1 MKKSSLEI
9 ILILGTLI
17 LSSLACTLGGISFSG
32 DKVTVDV
39 TLSEDQV
46 NAMIEKSTSNMV
58 VDGDELLKSVSEV
71 EFHDGFLRVFGVM
84 EDPSGND
91 VNGSMDVTFGVDGEA
106 LDVEIT
112 AVDFE
117 GISMDDPRITAANE
131 EIERSLVE
139 SVSES
144 NGEVKFLEADVS
156 EAGLHLKI
164 EAKTRQ

>member
-17 LSSLACTLGGISFSG
+17 LSSLACSLGGISFSG

-46 NAMIEKSTSNMV
+46 NAMIEKSSSNMV

-71 EFHDGFLRVFGVM
+71 EFHDGFLRVFGTM
-84 EDPSGND
+84 LNSSGVE
-91 VNGSMDVTFGVDGEA
+91 VNGSMDATFGVDGDA
-106 LDVEIT
+106 LDVEII

-117 GISMDDPRITAANE
+117 GVSMDDPRIAAANE

-139 SVSES
+139 SVTES

-156 EAGLHLKI
+156 EDGLHLKI
-164 EAKTRQ
+164 EAKTK